1 MLHNTRE
8 DLDKEMDRLLTLEK
22 QCKKSMVKTNSKQLL
37 HLLGSLER
45 QKKMVSEEMRYAI

>member
-1 MLHNTRE
+1 MNTKE
-8 DLDKEMDRLLTLEK
+8 DLDKDMDRLLALEK

-45 QKKMVSEEMRYAI
+45 QKKQVSEEMRNAI